1 MMGRGFHPHTPMCRS
16 PPFPKERGIISSE
29 RTMKDIDT
37 LNSEARKLFDKPDFA
52 LAAELSNKAYKLAV
66 KQKYQRGIAE
76 ALLTRGNI
84 FLVQQDN
91 LKARE
96 VYLQACKII
105 EAMGDKKLQNR
116 AYSVLGIVYANLL
129 LKGESIKYLT
139 LAFEV
144 SKSMKDKKL
153 LAEDYVNLAITLARF
168 GSYAQAIKYYNKA
181 MIYSK
186 KISDEQQQAT
196 ILINLSKIHSRKGDC
211 EVALQLD
218 FEALQLAEKIKST
231 RLIITIYHNI
241 SGDLISLKRF
251 EEAEEYAKRCIDLA
265 IENNVMPLIT
275 HATLLR
281 AEIRLLQEKYDEA
294 INVLKKVEETPGFKG
309 NVVAIYKYYDLFL
322 KVYEATGDFK
332 SAYEKHKELLEF
344 ERKQNEISRLVTSD
358 E

>member
-1 MMGRGFHPHTPMCRS
+1 
-16 PPFPKERGIISSE
+16 
-29 RTMKDIDT
+29 MKDIDT
-37 LNSEARKLFDKPDFA
+37 LNSEARKLFDKPDFDQ
-52 LAAELSNKAYKLAV
+52 AAELSNKAYKLAI
-66 KQKYQRGIAE
+66 KHKYQRGIAE

-105 EAMGDKKLQNR
+105 ETMGDKKLLNR
-116 AYSVLGIVYANLL
+116 VYSVLGIAYANLL
-129 LKGESIKYLT
+129 LKEESIKYLN

-144 SKSMKDKKL
+144 SKSMKNEKL

-168 GSYAQAIKYYNKA
+168 GSYAQAIKFYNKA

-196 ILINLSKIHSRKGDC
+196 ILINLSKIHFQKGDY
-211 EVALQLD
+211 EVSLQLD
-218 FEALQLAEKIKST
+218 LDALQLAEKIKST

-251 EEAEEYAKRCIDLA
+251 DEAEEYAQRCLDLA
-265 IENNVMPLIT
+265 IENNVTPLIT
-275 HATLLR
+275 HATLIR
-281 AEIRLLQEKYDEA
+281 ADIRLLQEKYDEA
-294 INVLKKVEETPGFKG
+294 INMLIKVEDLPGFKG

-322 KVYEATGDFK
+322 KVYEAIGDYK
-332 SAYEKHKELLEF
+332 SAYEKHKELLNF
-344 ERKQNEISRLVTSD
+344 ERKQTEINNILNSEDKS
-358 E
+358 

>member
-1 MMGRGFHPHTPMCRS
+1 MIGKSGS
-16 PPFPKERGIISSE
+16 
-29 RTMKDIDT
+29 DVDA
-37 LNSEARKLFDKPDFA
+37 LNSEARELFNKPDFA
-52 LAAELSNKAYKLAV
+52 QAADLSNKAYILAV

-105 EAMGDKKLQNR
+105 ESMGDKKLLNR
-116 AYSVLGIVYANLL
+116 VYSVLGIAYANLL
-129 LKGESIKYLT
+129 LKEESIKYLT

-153 LAEDYVNLAITLARF
+153 LAEDYVNLAITLAKF
-168 GSYAQAIKYYNKA
+168 GSYAQAIKFYNKA
-181 MIYSK
+181 MIYAK
-186 KISDEQQQAT
+186 KISDELLQVS
-196 ILINLSKIHSRKGDC
+196 ILINLSKIHCHKGDY

-218 FEALQLAEKIKST
+218 LDALKLADKIKST
-231 RLIITIYHNI
+231 RQIITIYHNI

-251 EEAEEYAKRCIDLA
+251 EEAEEYAKRCLDLA
-265 IENNVMPLIT
+265 IENNVTPLIT
-275 HATLLR
+275 HATLIR

-294 INVLKKVEETPGFKG
+294 INMLKTVEGLPGFKG

-322 KVYEATGDFK
+322 KAYEATGDYK

-344 ERKQNEISRLVTSD
+344 ERKQTEINNIINSGNKS
-358 E
+358 